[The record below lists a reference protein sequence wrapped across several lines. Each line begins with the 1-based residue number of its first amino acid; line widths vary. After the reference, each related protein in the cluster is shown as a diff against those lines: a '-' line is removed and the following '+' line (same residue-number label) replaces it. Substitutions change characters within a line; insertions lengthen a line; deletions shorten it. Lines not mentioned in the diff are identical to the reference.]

1 MKRKIVLI
9 ALICTL
15 FVACKNESAKTELP
29 DPALTPAFSE
39 SEKVAQKNI
48 DSYSKTWDLV
58 INEGKVDV
66 LDSAYAPEIVVHA
79 VPEIKG
85 IAAAKAYYANYVT
98 GFSNR
103 KFIVKE
109 TFASGDKLTKYW
121 QFKGTHTGDFMGIPA
136 TGKTIDVEGCTIA
149 RMVNGKIVEERDF
162 MDNMDFMKQ
171 LGLMK

>member
-1 MKRKIVLI
+1 MKKTLFSI
-9 ALICTL
+9 ALASLL
-15 FVACKNESAKTELP
+15 FVGCKNESAER
-29 DPALTPAFSE
+29 
-39 SEKVAQKNI
+39 EKIAKANV

-58 INEGKVDV
+58 INEGKVAV
-66 LDSAYAPEIVVHA
+66 LDTAYAPEIVLHT

-85 IAAAKAYYANYVT
+85 IANSKAYYANFVT

-103 KFIVKE
+103 QFIVKDI
-109 TFASGDKLTKYW
+109 FASGDKVTKYW
-121 QFKGTHTGDFMGIPA
+121 EFKGTHTGNFMGIPA

-171 LGLMK
+171 LGLLP

>member
-1 MKRKIVLI
+1 LH
-9 ALICTL
+9 T
-15 FVACKNESAKTELP
+15 
-29 DPALTPAFSE
+29 
-39 SEKVAQKNI
+39 
-48 DSYSKTWDLV
+48 
-58 INEGKVDV
+58 
-66 LDSAYAPEIVVHA
+66 

-85 IAAAKAYYANYVT
+85 IAKSKAYYAFFVT

-109 TFASGDKLTKYW
+109 IFASGDKLTKYW
-121 QFKGTHTGDFMGIPA
+121 EFKGTHTGDFMGIPA

>member
-1 MKRKIVLI
+1 MKKSI
-9 ALICTL
+9 ALITL
-15 FVACKNESAKTELP
+15 TSTMLLVGCKNESAER
-29 DPALTPAFSE
+29 
-39 SEKVAQKNI
+39 EKIAQENI
-48 DSYSKTWDLV
+48 DSYSKTWELV

-66 LDSAYAPEIVVHA
+66 LDTAYAPEIVLHT

-85 IAAAKAYYANYVT
+85 IAKSKAYYAYFVT

-109 TFASGDKLTKYW
+109 IFASGDKLTKYW

-171 LGLMK
+171 LGLLK

>member
-1 MKRKIVLI
+1 MKKTIALI
-9 ALICTL
+9 ALTSTML
-15 FVACKNESAKTELP
+15 LVGCKNESAER
-29 DPALTPAFSE
+29 
-39 SEKVAQKNI
+39 EKIAQENI
-48 DSYSKTWDLV
+48 DSYSKTWELV

-66 LDSAYAPEIVVHA
+66 LDTAYAPEIVLHT

-85 IAAAKAYYANYVT
+85 IAKAKAYYAYFVT

-109 TFASGDKLTKYW
+109 IFASGDKLTKYW

-171 LGLMK
+171 LGLLK

>member
-1 MKRKIVLI
+1 MKKSI
-9 ALICTL
+9 ALLALSSTML
-15 FVACKNESAKTELP
+15 FVGCKNESAER
-29 DPALTPAFSE
+29 
-39 SEKVAQKNI
+39 EKIAQENI
-48 DSYSKTWDLV
+48 DSYSKTWELV

-66 LDSAYAPEIVVHA
+66 LDTAYAPEIVLHT

-85 IAAAKAYYANYVT
+85 IANAKAYYTYFVT

-103 KFIVKE
+103 EFIVKE
-109 TFASGDKLTKYW
+109 IFASGDKLTKYW
-121 QFKGTHTGDFMGIPA
+121 EFKGTHTGDFMGIPA

-171 LGLMK
+171 LGLLK